1 MPGKICIDTNIAIDI
16 LNGDAKI
23 LRFIDPYESVVLP
36 IAVIGELRYGAYRS
50 AKQSD
55 NLVKIDA
62 LEMRCEII
70 EIGSS
75 VADLYGSLKTFLA
88 AKGTPIPENDIW
100 IAACCLSIDAPFLT
114 NDRHFKEIPH
124 LKTFFAK

>member
-16 LNGDAKI
+16 LNGNAKI
-23 LRFIDPYESVVLP
+23 LKFLDAYGSIILP
-36 IAVIGELRYGAYRS
+36 ITVIGELRFGAYRS
-50 AKQSD
+50 AKKSD

-75 VADLYGSLKTFLA
+75 VADYYGSIKAFLA
-88 AKGTPIPENDIW
+88 EKGTPIPENDIW
-100 IAACCLSIDAPFLT
+100 IAACCFSVDAPLLSY
-114 NDRHFKEIPH
+114 DKHFKEIPH

>member
-16 LNGDAKI
+16 LNGDQKT
-23 LRFIDPYESVVLP
+23 LKFIDAYDSIILP
-36 IAVIGELRYGAYRS
+36 VTVIGELRFGAYRS

-70 EIGSS
+70 EIESS
-75 VADLYGSLKTFLA
+75 IADFYGSIKAALA
-88 AKGTPIPENDIW
+88 VRGTPIPENDI
-100 IAACCLSIDAPFLT
+100 
-114 NDRHFKEIPH
+114 
-124 LKTFFAK
+124 LKKNT